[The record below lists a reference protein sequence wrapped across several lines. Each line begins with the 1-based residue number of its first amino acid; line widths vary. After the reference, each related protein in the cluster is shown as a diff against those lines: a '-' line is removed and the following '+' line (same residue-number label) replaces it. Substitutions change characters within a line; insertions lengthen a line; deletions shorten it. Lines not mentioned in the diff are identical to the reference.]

1 MLRIKPHLPLVWRTP
16 TSCQLGSI
24 APVVILTVVSP
35 SHERLLTALFDGL
48 SRVTY
53 DALARQRGLSRED
66 ADAFLAALEP
76 ALDSTLEPALASC
89 AVTIAGNGPGR
100 GEIRHVLPNVHD
112 DTDVPAGTGIPA
124 QATLAVIV
132 ESYLVSGEMAGRWLR
147 RDIPHLLVTFDEE
160 GATVGPLVV
169 PGRIPCAH
177 CLDLHQRDADAS
189 WVAIASQL
197 VHRPHPPSTAML
209 RGAVA
214 TEVSRMLLDR
224 EQPLRCATRTRIR
237 ASDLG
242 VSQSV
247 SEFHPDCQ
255 CRSLQEN
262 VIALASRRESRS
274 PRPTTATVDSQRA

>member
-1 MLRIKPHLPLVWRTP
+1 M
-16 TSCQLGSI
+16 
-24 APVVILTVVSP
+24 ILTVVSP
-35 SHERLLTALFDGL
+35 SHERLLTALFEGL

-76 ALDSTLEPALASC
+76 ALDSTLEPQLASC
-89 AVTIAGNGPGR
+89 SVTIAGCGPGR
-100 GEIRHVLPNVHD
+100 GEIRHVLPNVHEEG
-112 DTDVPAGTGIPA
+112 DVPTRTDIPA
-124 QATLAVIV
+124 NASLAVIV

-147 RDIPHLLVTFDEE
+147 RDIPHLLVTFDEQ

-169 PGRIPCAH
+169 PGRTPCAH
-177 CLDLHQRDADAS
+177 CLDLHRRDADAS

-197 VHRPHPPSTAML
+197 VHRPHPQSPAML

-214 TEVSRMLLDR
+214 TEVCRMLIDR
-224 EQPLRCATRTRIR
+224 EKPIRCATQTRIQ
-237 ASDLG
+237 ATDLSATN
-242 VSQSV
+242 VV

-274 PRPTTATVDSQRA
+274 PRPTTAKVDSQHA

>member
-1 MLRIKPHLPLVWRTP
+1 
-16 TSCQLGSI
+16 
-24 APVVILTVVSP
+24 VILPVVSP

-147 RDIPHLLVTFDEE
+147 RDIPHLLVTFDEQ

-224 EQPLRCATRTRIR
+224 EQPRRCATRTRIR
-237 ASDLG
+237 ASDLD

-262 VIALASRRESRS
+262 VIVLASRRESRS
-274 PRPTTATVDSQRA
+274 PQPTTATVDSQRA

>member
-1 MLRIKPHLPLVWRTP
+1 M
-16 TSCQLGSI
+16 
-24 APVVILTVVSP
+24 ILTVVSP
-35 SHERLLTALFDGL
+35 SHERLLAALFDGL

-76 ALDSTLEPALASC
+76 ALESTVEPALAAC
-89 AVTIAGNGPGR
+89 TVTIAGRGPGR

-112 DTDVPAGTGIPA
+112 DLDASARTETSAN
-124 QATLAVIV
+124 ATHAVIV
-132 ESYLVSGEMAGRWLR
+132 ESYLVSGETAGRWLR
-147 RDIPHLLVTFDEE
+147 RDIPHLLVTFDEQ

-169 PGRIPCAH
+169 PGRTPCAH
-177 CLDLHQRDADAS
+177 CLDLHRRDADAS

-214 TEVSRMLLDR
+214 TEVSRMLIDR
-224 EQPLRCATRTRIR
+224 EEPLRSARQTRIQ
-237 ASDLG
+237 ATDLSATS
-242 VSQSV
+242 VV

-274 PRPTTATVDSQRA
+274 PRPTTTKVDFLRA